1 MIQPRLARARHA
13 RTAPATPRTTMGKV
27 TACHRAPRNEN
38 PTETIE
44 PPKVGSDCTTL
55 TTLPWLGESR
65 DWAMFNAAKGN
76 AAARGNAAAARQGG
90 QRDADR
96 ANAAAAR
103 QRGKRSAARA
113 KTRTMASKRIQV
125 AMTRQNQARKY
136 LRRIWRNR
144 APLELERGESISSR
158 ARSKAAVA
166 AMTKKVKTGF
176 TSGLAP

>member
-65 DWAMFNAAKGN
+65 DWAMFHAAKGN
-76 AAARGNAAAARQGG
+76 AAA
-90 QRDADR
+90 R